1 MTTSA
6 QTPSTLPIGQ
16 VVPVKDIKLRSLWG
30 DALRRL
36 LQNKLSVIGLI
47 ITTLFLLMAVFG
59 PLVAPYPYQ
68 QQNYTKTNQT
78 FSAEHWLGTDDLGRD
93 IFSRILWGARTA
105 FLVATLV
112 TSIALTLGI
121 ILGGVGAYFGGW
133 VDWIVGRLIDVT
145 QSIPTIMLAIL
156 ITASFKKPL
165 NATFAALYKTT
176 GLEWF
181 RGTAMLDLLLT
192 MAAIAFV
199 SWPAYA
205 RLIRSQVLSLREQ
218 DFIQAAQSVGAPTP
232 RIIFRHI
239 VPNALGPIIVA
250 ATFGFSSAMILEASL
265 SYLGL
270 GIQPPAASWGAM
282 INDNLHQWR
291 VRPYL
296 VVIPSVFLGIATIA
310 TNFLGDG
317 LNDALNP
324 RAKVNVKK

>member
-6 QTPSTLPIGQ
+6 QTPSALPLGKAA
-16 VVPVKDIKLRSLWG
+16 PVRDIKMRSLWG

-36 LQNKLSVIGLI
+36 LQNKLSVIGLV
-47 ITTLFLLMAVFG
+47 ITMFFLLMALLG
-59 PLVAPYPYQ
+59 PIVAPYPYQ
-68 QQNYTKTNQT
+68 QQSYTKTNQT

-93 IFSRILWGARTA
+93 ILSRILWGARTA

-112 TSIALTLGI
+112 TSIALTLGV

-133 VDWIVGRLIDVT
+133 VDWSIGRLIDVT

-165 NATFAALYKTT
+165 NTTFAALYKTT
-176 GLEWF
+176 GLEIF
-181 RGTAMLDLLLT
+181 KGTATLDLLIT

-199 SWPAYA
+199 AWPAYA
-205 RLIRSQVLSLREQ
+205 RLIRAQVLSLREQ
-218 DFIQAAQSVGAPTP
+218 DFIQAAQSVGSTTP

-310 TNFLGDG
+310 INFLGDG

-324 RAKVNVKK
+324 RAKVVVKK